1 MWELQDGRPSIK
13 KGDTYMENEFEKDI
27 NGEADELFDQLN
39 EAYESDRADFKRMYK
54 KEFFMRRLD
63 HINDTK
69 DVFKRV
75 LEEHRD
81 DGQLSALI
89 LAAAAS
95 KALAANLLTKALSQ
109 GVPEFI
115 AHMCDS
121 AVLPMVLAWKDEC
134 DREALEKE
142 IEELEK

>member
-1 MWELQDGRPSIK
+1 
-13 KGDTYMENEFEKDI
+13 MENEFESGM
-27 NGEADELFDQLN
+27 NGGADELFDQLN
-39 EAYESDRADFKRMYK
+39 EAYESDRADFKRMYQ
-54 KEFFMRRLD
+54 KEFLMRRID
-63 HINDTK
+63 YINQTK

-95 KALAANLLTKALSQ
+95 KALAANLLTKALAA

>member
-1 MWELQDGRPSIK
+1 
-13 KGDTYMENEFEKDI
+13 MENEFESGM
-27 NGEADELFDQLN
+27 NGGADELFDQLN

-63 HINDTK
+63 NINNTK

-95 KALAANLLTKALSQ
+95 KALAANLLTKTLSQ
-109 GVPEFI
+109 GVPQFI

>member
-1 MWELQDGRPSIK
+1 
-13 KGDTYMENEFEKDI
+13 MENEFENGM
-27 NGEADELFDQLN
+27 NGEAEELFDQLN
-39 EAYESDRADFKRMYK
+39 KAYESDRADFKRMYQ
-54 KEFFMRRLD
+54 KEFLMRRID
-63 HINDTK
+63 HINNTK

-95 KALAANLLTKALSQ
+95 KALAANLLTNALAA

>member
-1 MWELQDGRPSIK
+1 
-13 KGDTYMENEFEKDI
+13 MENEFE
-27 NGEADELFDQLN
+27 NGMDCGADEFFEQLN
-39 EAYESDRADFKRMYK
+39 EAYESDRADFKRMYQ
-54 KEFFMRRLD
+54 KEFFMRRIEY
-63 HINDTK
+63 INNTK

-81 DGQLSALI
+81 DGPLSALI

-95 KALAANLLTKALSQ
+95 KALGATLLTKGLPA
-109 GVPEFI
+109 GVPQFI
-115 AHMCDS
+115 AHLCDS

-134 DREALEKE
+134 DREAVEKE